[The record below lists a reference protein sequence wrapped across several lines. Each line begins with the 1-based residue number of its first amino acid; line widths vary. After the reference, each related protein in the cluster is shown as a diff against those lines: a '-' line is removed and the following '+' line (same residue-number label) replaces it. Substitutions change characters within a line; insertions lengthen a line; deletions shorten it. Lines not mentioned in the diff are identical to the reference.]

1 MQYSRYLFHNNN
13 LQNDGNL
20 LCTSKCHES
29 VLMVHCHGSCLRHFL
44 SHHTNHL
51 LQTSKSINQS
61 INKSIY
67 QSADICSA
75 SSTTFSA
82 KYAHSIAQPR
92 LDATFEQVLQFRCKA
107 VTQSVNCMDYNV
119 ISPCM
124 HQNHTAVVC

>member
-82 KYAHSIAQPR
+82 MSLTSMHTQLHSHVLMPHLNKSFSSGPR
-92 LDATFEQVLQFRCKA
+92 LLHRVSTVW
-107 VTQSVNCMDYNV
+107 T
-119 ISPCM
+119 I
-124 HQNHTAVVC
+124 T